1 LSARRKSA
9 VCVRETDS
17 PSPTPAR
24 PSFHSQPLLLH
35 GDAVG
40 AHVRVRE
47 CQALALHM
55 CVGVHALMRAAPAP
69 NHTRAPLMKAT
80 RHQGCTA
87 ASLRGRRACAR
98 MCIRGPGGQTH
109 LPKQLVPCKQ
119 TCHSFG
125 ICPCRATTDM
135 AFLAASSCSAD
146 TAVLADFRVD
156 HHPADRH
163 ARCFPRV
170 SPETLI

>member
-1 LSARRKSA
+1 
-9 VCVRETDS
+9 
-17 PSPTPAR
+17 
-24 PSFHSQPLLLH
+24 
-35 GDAVG
+35 VG
-40 AHVRVRE
+40 AGMPCSFARMCVTSAGARSNCMVE
-47 CQALALHM
+47 HM
-55 CVGVHALMRAAPAP
+55 CVPVHRLMRGVPAP
-69 NHTRAPLMKAT
+69 THTRAPLTQAT
-80 RHQGCTA
+80 RHQGCTS

-146 TAVLADFRVD
+146 TAVLADFRVE